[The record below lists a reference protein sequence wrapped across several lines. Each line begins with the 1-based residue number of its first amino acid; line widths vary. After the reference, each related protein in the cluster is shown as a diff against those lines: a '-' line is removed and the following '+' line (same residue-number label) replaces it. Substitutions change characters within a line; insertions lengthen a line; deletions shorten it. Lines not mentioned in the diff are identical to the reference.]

1 MSFGRYG
8 STYKQGSIILKTIK
22 DLDIAGK
29 TVFIRCDFNVPKD
42 DQGNIT
48 DDRRIRGA
56 LTSIRYCLDRECKVI
71 LASHYERPE
80 PGIYEEKYSL
90 ATVVTRL
97 QTLLKLAD
105 NITLAKDVI
114 GEKTKAKAAAL
125 ESGEVLVL
133 ENLRYEAG
141 ETKNDVA
148 FAKELASM
156 ADIYI
161 NDAFGACHRAHAS
174 IDAMAREFDKNHKAA
189 GFLLNKEVTFFDK
202 TLSDP
207 IRPFVAV
214 IGGSKVSG
222 KLEALRQLLD
232 KVDKVIIGGG
242 MAFTFL
248 KAQGYEIGTSLVEDD
263 LLDEART
270 VMIKARKM
278 GVKFY
283 LPVDVVVSPEFK
295 EFSVSKYLPAQEIP
309 EDWMGLDIGPASSRL
324 FREVIND
331 AQTILWNGPMGV
343 YEWDRFAKGS
353 LLMSHDIAGSHA
365 TTIVGGGDTADVAQ
379 KAGDV
384 EEMTFVSTGGGASLN
399 LLEGKAL
406 PGIEALKI

>member
-1 MSFGRYG
+1 
-8 STYKQGSIILKTIK
+8 LKTIK
-22 DLDIAGK
+22 ELDIAGK

-56 LTSIRYCLDRECKVI
+56 LTSIRYCLDRDCKVI

-80 PGIYEEKYSL
+80 AGVYEDKFSL
-90 ATVVTRL
+90 STVVTRL
-97 QTLLKLAD
+97 QTLLKLATD
-105 NITLAKDVI
+105 ITLANDVV
-114 GEKTKAKAAAL
+114 GVDAKAKVAAL
-125 ESGEVLVL
+125 QNGEVLVL

-141 ETKNDVA
+141 ETKNDIT

-174 IDAMAREFDKNHKAA
+174 IDAMAKLYDSEHRAA
-189 GFLLNKEVTFFDK
+189 GFLLTKEVNFFEK
-202 TLSDP
+202 TLSNP

-232 KVDKVIIGGG
+232 KVDKVVIGGG

-270 VMIKARKM
+270 IMIKARKQ

-283 LPVDVVVSPEFK
+283 LPVDVVVAPEFK
-295 EFSVSKYLPAQEIP
+295 EHSISKYLPAQEIP
-309 EDWMGLDIGPASSRL
+309 ADWMGLDIGPASSRL
-324 FREVIND
+324 FREVLDD

-353 LLMSHDIAGSHA
+353 LLMSHDIAGTHA

-384 EEMTFVSTGGGASLN
+384 DEMTFVSTGGGASLN

-406 PGIEALKI
+406 PGIEALKA

>member
-1 MSFGRYG
+1 MN
-8 STYKQGSIILKTIK
+8 TLK
-22 DLDIAGK
+22 DIEITGK

-42 DQGNIT
+42 NDGNIT

-56 LTSIRYCLDRECKVI
+56 LQSIRYCLDRDCKVI

-80 PGIYEEKYSL
+80 PGVYEDKYSL
-90 ATVVTRL
+90 STVVTRL
-97 QTLLKLAD
+97 QTLLKLAN
-105 NITLAKDVI
+105 NIELASNVI
-114 GEKTKAKAAAL
+114 GEDTKAKAAAL
-125 ESGEVLVL
+125 KGGDVLVL

-141 ETKNDVA
+141 ETKNDA
-148 FAKELASM
+148 TFAKELASM
-156 ADIYI
+156 VDIYI

-174 IDAMAREFDKNHKAA
+174 IDAMARLFDNEHKAA
-189 GFLLNKEVTFFDK
+189 GFLLAKEVNFFEK
-202 TLSDP
+202 TLATP

-214 IGGSKVSG
+214 VGGSKVSG

-248 KAQGYEIGTSLVEDD
+248 KAQGYEIGNSLVEDD

-270 VMIKARKM
+270 IMIKARKK

-283 LPVDVVVSPEFK
+283 LPVDVIVAPEF
-295 EFSVSKYLPAQEIP
+295 SDTVPSKYVSSQEIP
-309 EDWMGLDIGPASSRL
+309 NNWMGLDIGPASSRL
-324 FREVIND
+324 FRTVLGD

-343 YEWDRFAKGS
+343 YEMDKYATGS
-353 LLMSHDIAGSHA
+353 FKMSHNIADANA
-365 TTIVGGGDTADVAQ
+365 TTIVGGGDTADVALQ
-379 KAGDV
+379 AGDV

-399 LLEGKAL
+399 LLEGKTL
-406 PGIEALKI
+406 PGIEALKA